1 MNLPTAPTAETA
13 RSAPAKPRKHLMV
26 PGQPRPAPARTM
38 SLTSVQRWVM
48 STLMVSTGLHMA
60 GGLVLAAHYVDV
72 RSSAIGLLVISGA
85 FGLVA
90 MAAGLL
96 IHRTPLLVA
105 GGRAPHPLLLAGLLP
120 PLLGAWWI
128 FA

>member
-1 MNLPTAPTAETA
+1 
-13 RSAPAKPRKHLMV
+13 
-26 PGQPRPAPARTM
+26 M

-85 FGLVA
+85 FGLLA

-96 IHRTPLLVA
+96 IHRRSL
-105 GGRAPHPLLLAGLLP
+105 RHPLMLLGLLP
-120 PLLGAWWI
+120 PALGAWWI
-128 FA
+128 FS